1 MSELD
6 NYGKIKNRT
15 NLQKHMKILTNLH
28 EIYSEWW
35 TWFGV
40 CPIKISSK
48 SNLAI
53 LLRSLLFWL
62 PEMIFIPKPKK
73 EKKLSLV
80 KLSLPLDF
88 WEVSHD
94 FFTVVSP
101 CYLLIQGKIL
111 SYWDTV
117 KCGRYWSI
125 VSLLKMKNFQHP
137 VKIFFWFGRLKMLQY
152 SRKFYQRLSTHIRV
166 TN

>member
-1 MSELD
+1 
-6 NYGKIKNRT
+6 
-15 NLQKHMKILTNLH
+15 MKFTVNGEHDLEYVRLKFHQN
-28 EIYSEWW
+28 
-35 TWFGV
+35 
-40 CPIKISSK
+40 P
-48 SNLAI
+48 SNTLANITI

-73 EKKLSLV
+73 KNIISKIVIALRLLGGFS
-80 KLSLPLDF
+80 
-88 WEVSHD
+88 W
-94 FFTVVSP
+94 FFFIVVSP

-152 SRKFYQRLSTHIRV
+152 SQKFYQRLSTHIRV